1 MKRSSVRL
9 SVPSIDSNS
18 GGRRFSCCASARAGD
33 IYIDSGGRGRCV
45 IAAGAL
51 CSNGAAARCS
61 SANAGSVTL
70 IAELR
75 G

>member
-1 MKRSSVRL
+1 VAGGLAAVRPREQ
-9 SVPSIDSNS
+9 V
-18 GGRRFSCCASARAGD
+18 

-51 CSNGAAARCS
+51 CSNGAAARRS
-61 SANAGSVTL
+61 AANAGSVTL

>member
-1 MKRSSVRL
+1 VAGGLAAVRPRGQ
-9 SVPSIDSNS
+9 V
-18 GGRRFSCCASARAGD
+18 

-51 CSNGAAARCS
+51 CSNGAAARRS
-61 SANAGSVTL
+61 AANAGSVTL